1 MGYSDGGFRFVSENR
16 VLINY
21 YSVIDP
27 AYGVKLRTL
36 LEKNELEV
44 ETLPIFEED
53 GGQRRG
59 NLPTAVGIYI
69 NYLRVGDFVV
79 VPGYLRQPVDQLAK
93 ETIQTVLPN
102 ASVFQLPWPQ
112 FSGHDWIASTTQP
125 LVTMRRQQ
133 DSMIGTST
141 VNLVKPQAT
150 VRSRWNKV
158 CWMRRWSPYRYG

>member
-21 YSVIDP
+21 YSVIDS

-59 NLPTAVGIYI
+59 NLPTAV
-69 NYLRVGDFVV
+69 
-79 VPGYLRQPVDQLAK
+79 
-93 ETIQTVLPN
+93 
-102 ASVFQLPWPQ
+102 
-112 FSGHDWIASTTQP
+112 
-125 LVTMRRQQ
+125 
-133 DSMIGTST
+133 
-141 VNLVKPQAT
+141 
-150 VRSRWNKV
+150 
-158 CWMRRWSPYRYG
+158 